1 MLHYFPKYFTNRAIG
16 LYFISLLFVS
26 LYFINRMMSPLWMAI
41 GAVSVIG
48 FFYFSNT
55 LSKKWVLFSEKRF
68 VKNLIW
74 TAFGIR
80 VVWVVFSYLLYQS
93 MTGAPFEFGVADAGF
108 YNEIAR
114 YGSDLLKEGQFN
126 LYEQMDRYSG
136 GLGVSDSGYPTYLSL
151 IYLLTGKSILIARLI
166 KAAWGAW
173 TVVLLYRLAQ
183 RNFGE
188 ETGRMTAIFAMLM
201 PNLIYYC
208 GLHLKEV
215 EMVFLTVAFVERV
228 DFLLRSRNYNFLNI
242 FVPLLL
248 AVLLFTF
255 RTVLGAAAL
264 FSFFTAWLFSTS
276 QMLGWG
282 KRVVI
287 GIWVVVA
294 IGYFMGGKIAT
305 EVEEV
310 WQARTENQEASLEFR
325 ANREGGNAL
334 ARLASKSIFAP
345 LIFNIPI
352 PTMVNVDGQE
362 NQQLIHG
369 GNYVKEIMVFFLFMG
384 FIVLIRDKK
393 WKEHVLSLSFLL
405 GYLVILALSAFA
417 QSERFHQPALPFILM
432 FAAFGISETTNKQK
446 KYFNWYMPILFLMFV
461 AWQWF
466 KLKGRGMA

>member
-1 MLHYFPKYFTNRAIG
+1 MLHYFPKYFTNKAIA
-16 LYFISLLFVS
+16 LYFISLIAISFV
-26 LYFINRMMSPLWMAI
+26 FFQRMLSPVWMVI
-41 GAVSVIG
+41 GSVSVIG

-55 LSKKWVLFSEKRF
+55 LTCKWANSTEKRF
-68 VKNLIW
+68 VKRLFWVALIL
-74 TAFGIR
+74 R
-80 VVWVVFSYLLYQS
+80 LVWVVFSYIFYTA
-93 MTGAPFEFGVADAGF
+93 MTGQPFEFDTADAFGYHSRAEWIVGLIKIPYLAPYF
-108 YNEIAR
+108 DFVNEG
-114 YGSDLLKEGQFN
+114 YSDA
-126 LYEQMDRYSG
+126 
-136 GLGVSDSGYPTYLSL
+136 GYPTYLSVV
-151 IYLLTGKSILIARLI
+151 YLLTGNSILIARLL
-166 KAAWGAW
+166 KALWGAW

-188 ETGRMTAIFAMLM
+188 ETGRMTAILAMLM
-201 PNLIYYC
+201 PNLIFYC

-264 FSFFTAWLFSTS
+264 FSFFTALLLTTS

-287 GIWVVVA
+287 GVWVVVA
-294 IGYFMGGKIAT
+294 IGYFMGGQIAT

-405 GYLVILALSAFA
+405 GYLLILALSAFA

-466 KLKGRGMA
+466 KLKGRGMV